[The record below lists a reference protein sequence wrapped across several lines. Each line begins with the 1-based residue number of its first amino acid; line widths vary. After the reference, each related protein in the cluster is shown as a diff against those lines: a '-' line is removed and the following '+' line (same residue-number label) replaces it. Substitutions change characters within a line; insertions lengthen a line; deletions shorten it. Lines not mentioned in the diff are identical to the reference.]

1 MPIHDAKGVPPFL
14 IFDCI
19 SLHRLRLA
27 YALLEER
34 SKSENSLASIGFA
47 RPAIPLLRAAVS
59 GIPIC
64 ERLARFV
71 AGLLLDEWEQA

>member
-1 MPIHDAKGVPPFL
+1 M
-14 IFDCI
+14 
-19 SLHRLRLA
+19 
-27 YALLEER
+27 
-34 SKSENSLASIGFA
+34 GFA

-71 AGLLLDEWEQA
+71 AGLLLHEWEQA